1 MVPEAARALEPLV
14 MDELHD
20 FALPLTVVAAGLWLA
35 LVSTP
40 LTARLRVPAPVVFL
54 IAAAAISDV
63 FPGLSDPVSTR
74 DVERIGVVAL
84 IAILFDGGMQ
94 IGWRKAQPSLRP
106 VALLGVVGT
115 FLTAAFG
122 AVAAQAILPVSW
134 TTAAIIGAALAPTDP
149 AVMFSVLARRDIG
162 GRVPTILEGEAGAN
176 DPVSIALVVGLI
188 AYATSGS
195 FGPGDVGDFLVEM
208 AAGALVGIGGA
219 IAIVR
224 TARTSPLPRE
234 GLVPVRTLALA
245 GLIYGGA
252 TLLHGSGF
260 LAVFVAGVWIG
271 DARMPFKGEIE
282 RFHAALGSLGEIVV
296 FAAIGLT
303 IHLYNISW
311 STFGYGVALAAAL
324 VLVVR
329 PLAVYPLLAAERM
342 RPGERAFIAL
352 TGFKGAVPILLAAL
366 VVLEHVP
373 DSRLIYWLVFVVVAV
388 SVLVQGLA
396 LEPLASLLRV
406 PMTTR
411 RRPRGF
417 ALRIPLRH
425 EPEGVL
431 RLTVAPG
438 ATAAGRRIRDL
449 PIGEDTW
456 VALVVRAGRTEQPRG
471 SLVLEPG
478 DEVVLLSDPGDETAL
493 RHVFTRTRR

>member
-1 MVPEAARALEPLV
+1 MG
-14 MDELHD
+14 ELQD
-20 FALPLTVVAAGLWLA
+20 FAVALTVVAAGLLLA
-35 LVSTP
+35 LVSTR
-40 LTARLRVPAPVVFL
+40 LTGRLRVPAPVVFL
-54 IAAAAISDV
+54 IAAAAISDI
-63 FPGLSDPVSTR
+63 FPSLSEPVSTR
-74 DVERIGVVAL
+74 DVERIGVAAL
-84 IAILFDGGMQ
+84 IAILFDGGIQ
-94 IGWRKAQPSLRP
+94 VGWRRLRPSIRP
-106 VALLGVVGT
+106 VAVLGVAGT
-115 FLTAAFG
+115 FLTAG
-122 AVAAQAILPVSW
+122 LGTVAAQVILPVSW

-162 GRVPTILEGEAGAN
+162 GRSATILEGEAGAN
-176 DPVSIALVVGLI
+176 DPVAIALVIALADHATTGASGWGGAADIAIEMVVG
-188 AYATSGS
+188 AA
-195 FGPGDVGDFLVEM
+195 VGIV
-208 AAGALVGIGGA
+208 GALLL
-219 IAIVR
+219 VR
-224 TARTSPLPRE
+224 AMRRTPLPRE
-234 GLVPVRTLALA
+234 GLYPVRTLAIA
-245 GLIYGGA
+245 VLIYGSA

-260 LAVFVAGVWIG
+260 LAVFIAGVWIG

-282 RFHAALGSLGEIVV
+282 RFHEALGSLGEIVV

-311 STFGYGVALAAAL
+311 SMFGYGVAMAAAL

-329 PLAVYPLLAAERM
+329 PLAVYPLLAAEKM
-342 RPGERAFIAL
+342 RPGERLFIGL

-373 DSRLIYWLVFVVVAV
+373 DSRLIYRLVFVVVAV
-388 SVLVQGLA
+388 SVIVQGLA
-396 LEPLASLLRV
+396 LEPLAGVLRV
-406 PMTTR
+406 PMTVR

-425 EPEGVL
+425 EPEGVV

-478 DEVVLLSDPGDETAL
+478 DEVVLLSDPRDETAL
-493 RHVFTRTRR
+493 RHVFTRTRATGAPKGV

>member
-1 MVPEAARALEPLV
+1 ME
-14 MDELHD
+14 ELRE
-20 FALPLTVVAAGLWLA
+20 FAVALTVVAAGLWLA
-35 LVSTP
+35 LVSTR

-54 IAAAAISDV
+54 IAAAAVSDI
-63 FPGLSDPVSTR
+63 FPSLSEPVSIR

-94 IGWRKAQPSLRP
+94 IGWRKAQPTLRP
-106 VALLGVVGT
+106 VALLGIVGT
-115 FLTAAFG
+115 FLTAALG
-122 AVAAQAILPVSW
+122 TVAAQIILPVSW

-176 DPVSIALVVGLI
+176 DPVSIALVVGLV

-208 AAGALVGIGGA
+208 AVGAVVGIGGA
-219 IAIVR
+219 MVIVR
-224 TARTSPLPRE
+224 ATRTSPLPRE
-234 GLVPVRTLALA
+234 GLIPVRTLALA

-260 LAVFVAGVWIG
+260 LAVFVAGVWVG
-271 DARMPFKGEIE
+271 DARMPFKGEVE
-282 RFHAALGSLGEIVV
+282 RFHSALASLGEIVV

-303 IHLYNISW
+303 IHLYDISW
-311 STFGYGVALAAAL
+311 STFGYGVAMAAAL

-329 PLAVYPLLAAERM
+329 PLAVYPLLTPERM
-342 RPGERAFIAL
+342 RRGERAFIAL

-366 VVLEHVP
+366 VVLENVP
-373 DSRLIYWLVFVVVAV
+373 DAGLIYRLVFVVVAV
-388 SVLVQGLA
+388 SVVVQGLA
-396 LEPLASLLRV
+396 LEPVARLLGV
-406 PMTTR
+406 PMTVR
-411 RRPRGF
+411 RQRGW

-425 EPEGVL
+425 EPEGVM
-431 RLTVAPG
+431 RLTVASG

-449 PIGEDTW
+449 PLGEGTW
-456 VALVVRAGRTEQPRG
+456 VVLVVRAGRTEQPRG
-471 SLVLEPG
+471 SLVLDPG

-493 RHVFTRTRR
+493 RHVFTRTRQ

>member
-1 MVPEAARALEPLV
+1 
-14 MDELHD
+14 MDELRD
-20 FALPLTVVAAGLWLA
+20 FAVALTVVAGGLWLA
-35 LVSTP
+35 LISTR
-40 LTARLRVPAPVVFL
+40 LTSRLRVPAPVVFL

-63 FPGLSDPVSTR
+63 FPSLSDPVSTR
-74 DVERIGVVAL
+74 AVERIGVVAL
-84 IAILFDGGMQ
+84 IAILFDGGLQ

-106 VALLGVVGT
+106 VAVLGIAGT
-115 FLTAAFG
+115 FLTAALG
-122 AVAAQAILPVSW
+122 TVAAQVILPVSW

-188 AYATSGS
+188 AYATSGA
-195 FGPGDVGDFLVEM
+195 FGLGDVGDFLIEM
-208 AAGALVGIGGA
+208 AVGAGVGIGGA
-219 IAIVR
+219 MLIVR
-224 TARTSPLPRE
+224 TTRTSPLPRE
-234 GLVPVRTLALA
+234 GLIPVRTLALA

-260 LAVFVAGVWIG
+260 LAVFVAGVWVG

-282 RFHAALGSLGEIVV
+282 RFHAALASLGEIVV
-296 FAAIGLT
+296 FAALGLT
-303 IHLYNISW
+303 IHLYDISL
-311 STFGYGVALAAAL
+311 STFGYGAALAAAL
-324 VLVVR
+324 ILVVR
-329 PLAVYPLLAAERM
+329 PLAVYPLLLPERL
-342 RPGERAFIAL
+342 RRGERAFIAL

-366 VVLEHVP
+366 VVLEGVP
-373 DSRLIYWLVFVVVAV
+373 DAALVYQLVFVVVAV
-388 SVLVQGLA
+388 SVVAQGLA
-396 LEPLASLLRV
+396 LEPVARALGV
-406 PMTTR
+406 PMTVR
-411 RRPRGF
+411 RQRGW

-431 RLTVAPG
+431 RLTVARG

-449 PIGEDTW
+449 PIGESTW

-478 DEVVLLSDPGDETAL
+478 DEVLLLSDPGDETAL
-493 RHVFTRTRR
+493 RHVFTRSRGTGAPKKV